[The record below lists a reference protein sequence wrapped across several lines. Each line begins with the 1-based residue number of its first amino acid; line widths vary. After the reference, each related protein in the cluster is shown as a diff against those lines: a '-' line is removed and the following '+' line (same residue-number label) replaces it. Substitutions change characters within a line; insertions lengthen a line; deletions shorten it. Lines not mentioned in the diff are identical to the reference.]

1 MLKMG
6 RWGAYDITP
15 RSGAFYSV
23 IWLCDNER
31 ERIAQPNDAVKG
43 PMERIV
49 RANIAHNKMFLDYH
63 VLNKRQLLI
72 LVEIYSF
79 FMASDTLYNLH

>member
-1 MLKMG
+1 MINVKLFQKIFKKEHQNF
-6 RWGAYDITP
+6 RLLLTP

-31 ERIAQPNDAVKG
+31 ERIAQPNYAVKG

-49 RANIAHNKMFLDYH
+49 MPI
-63 VLNKRQLLI
+63 
-72 LVEIYSF
+72 
-79 FMASDTLYNLH
+79 